1 MADVKISELTAQASA
16 NVDVS
21 ADVLALVDTSATQT
35 KKISVENLLSP
46 ITIDKSAGTITSL
59 GTVTGSFQANGG
71 AVFNE
76 GSADVDFRVESN
88 DSANMLFVDGG
99 NNKVLI
105 EANNTDSVTD
115 AATMIAA
122 SALEVN
128 GNAGEGSDILRIG
141 AMADASGGYFLEA
154 SNGAGNA
161 SYNLLLNPINGG
173 RVGIGGVTSP
183 EDKLHIAGT
192 SATVSD
198 TQLVLEG
205 RYGGYGAGINFVSR
219 TSNGGTNV
227 SMAKITADGE
237 SAFDTTAGNQDAGL
251 RFFTT
256 LNGNSA
262 EKMRIN
268 ASGGVTVTASSGDDT
283 GITFVSDRSGDG
295 NLIHTTSY
303 NADNSAAQETSYAR
317 IRSNIIDNSDG
328 TEDGSLTFGTMKA
341 GTMTDQLVIE
351 SDGPV
356 KSVGGIYFTGSSLA
370 GADTGISSS
379 GHGGDLRIYTNGTNS
394 TVFKSNG
401 YVGIGSSDPNQLL
414 TVNAADGV
422 ADNAYVAY
430 IGNQEATDGRS
441 YGLRIV
447 AGSTV
452 NDAPLFIQDHDGAND
467 LLIVRGNGRM
477 GIGITAPNAKLD
489 IKETVSG
496 QELIHLNHTVTGAN
510 QTFLAFKHDST
521 VRGTIIVNDS
531 TDQVVYNTTS
541 DERVKENIEKV
552 DDALS
557 IVNKIPVKKFNFIG
571 NEQKTPVIG
580 YIGQELIKEYPQA
593 VSITKTD
600 DFDDYHMVDESK
612 MVAVLMKAVQEL
624 SAKVGELENA

>member
-1 MADVKISELTAQASA
+1 
-16 NVDVS
+16 
-21 ADVLALVDTSATQT
+21 
-35 KKISVENLLSP
+35 
-46 ITIDKSAGTITSL
+46 
-59 GTVTGSFQANGG
+59 
-71 AVFNE
+71 
-76 GSADVDFRVESN
+76 
-88 DSANMLFVDGG
+88 
-99 NNKVLI
+99 
-105 EANNTDSVTD
+105 
-115 AATMIAA
+115 
-122 SALEVN
+122 
-128 GNAGEGSDILRIG
+128 
-141 AMADASGGYFLEA
+141 
-154 SNGAGNA
+154 
-161 SYNLLLNPINGG
+161 
-173 RVGIGGVTSP
+173 
-183 EDKLHIAGT
+183 
-192 SATVSD
+192 
-198 TQLVLEG
+198 
-205 RYGGYGAGINFVSR
+205 FVSR